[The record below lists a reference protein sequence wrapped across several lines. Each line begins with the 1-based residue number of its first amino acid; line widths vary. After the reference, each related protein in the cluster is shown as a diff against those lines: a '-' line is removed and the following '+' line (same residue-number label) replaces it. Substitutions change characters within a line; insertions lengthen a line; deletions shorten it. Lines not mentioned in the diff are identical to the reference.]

1 MNKKEILQ
9 VIGLF
14 INGMVTF
21 SLLNTSN
28 AYLVYVL
35 GTSSFGDFSL
45 TIKLIFYLAPFFA
58 VGLTSLMNKH
68 LPILQGKNDTLNIN
82 IFLKW
87 NLKILLKSLL
97 IIGIL
102 LAIIIILRTTGLNN
116 IPCLT
121 FKNCESYRQNFGNLK
136 FVLPI
141 ALLLLWNSALLSA
154 TKNILASQLLGRSS
168 ITYSCALVIF
178 IVNTFFASSQGLPII
193 LSIFFGFLILCLLQY
208 IAIFVLLVIPKIIII
223 RDIIKQTVTE
233 EISKAYLKDGL
244 SLLMNSII
252 YVIQGL
258 APVLIIEWI
267 CKDDTMLGDYFIVVF
282 ISSISTKLVRA
293 FSTIIQPH
301 YSDAHNPD
309 RKSKLQKMI
318 NYQLIFGGLWTIFVV
333 FDFLILNSTILGFYG
348 GSFIFSTF
356 SVCFLMTYNY
366 FSVVIFHAEKLCLFN
381 NLNRFL
387 YPISII
393 QTSLMIIL
401 CFVLIPHFFYLGAIF
416 AIAITQCLSAIACWI
431 IIRIHRIDIK
441 ILGII

>member
-1 MNKKEILQ
+1 MNKKETLQ
-9 VIGLF
+9 VVALF
-14 INGMVTF
+14 INGMVNF
-21 SLLNTSN
+21 FLLNISN

-35 GTSSFGDFSL
+35 GVSNFGDFSL
-45 TIKLIFYLAPFFA
+45 TIKLIFYLAPFFS
-58 VGLTSLMNKH
+58 VGLTSLLAKH
-68 LPILQGKNDTLNIN
+68 LPVFQDNNDTLNLN

-87 NLKILLKSLL
+87 NLKILLRSLS

-102 LAIIIILRTTGLNN
+102 LVVIIIFRTTGLDNM
-116 IPCLT
+116 PCLI
-121 FKNCESYRQNFGNLK
+121 FKNCESYRQTFGDLK

-178 IVNTFFASSQGLPII
+178 IINTFFASSQGLPVI
-193 LSIFFGFLILCLLQY
+193 LSIFFGFLALCLLQY
-208 IAIFVLLVIPKIIII
+208 IAIILLLVIPKIITI
-223 RDIIKQTVTE
+223 RDIVKQSVTE
-233 EISKAYLKDGL
+233 EISKAYLKDGV
-244 SLLMNSII
+244 SLLINSII
-252 YVIQGL
+252 YVLQGL
-258 APVLIIEWI
+258 APILIIEWI
-267 CKDDTMLGDYFIVVF
+267 CKDDTMLGDYFIVLF
-282 ISSISTKLVRA
+282 ISSISTTLVRA
-293 FSTIIQPH
+293 FSKIIRPY
-301 YSDAHNPD
+301 YSNIHNED
-309 RKSKLQKMI
+309 RKSKLQKII

-348 GSFIFSTF
+348 GSFVFSTF

-387 YPISII
+387 YPTSII
-393 QTSLMIIL
+393 QTTLMIIL
-401 CFVLIPHFFYLGAIF
+401 CFLLIPHFFYLGAIF
-416 AIAITQCLSAIACWI
+416 AIAISQCLSAIACWI

>member
-1 MNKKEILQ
+1 MNKKETLQ
-9 VIGLF
+9 VVALF
-14 INGMVTF
+14 INGMVNF
-21 SLLNTSN
+21 FLLNISN

-35 GTSSFGDFSL
+35 GVSNFGDFSL
-45 TIKLIFYLAPFFA
+45 TIKLIFYLAPFFS
-58 VGLTSLMNKH
+58 VGLTSLLAKH
-68 LPILQGKNDTLNIN
+68 LPVFQDNNDTLNLN

-87 NLKILLKSLL
+87 NLKILLRSLS

-102 LAIIIILRTTGLNN
+102 LVVIIIFRTTGLDNM
-116 IPCLT
+116 PCLI
-121 FKNCESYRQNFGNLK
+121 FKNCESYRQTFGDLK

-178 IVNTFFASSQGLPII
+178 IINTFFASSQGLPVI
-193 LSIFFGFLILCLLQY
+193 LSIFFGFLALCLLQY
-208 IAIFVLLVIPKIIII
+208 IAIILLLVIPKIITI
-223 RDIIKQTVTE
+223 RDIVKQSVTE
-233 EISKAYLKDGL
+233 EISKAYLKDGV
-244 SLLMNSII
+244 SLLINSII
-252 YVIQGL
+252 YVLQGL
-258 APVLIIEWI
+258 APILIIEWT
-267 CKDDTMLGDYFIVVF
+267 CKDDTMLGDYFIVLF
-282 ISSISTKLVRA
+282 ISSISTTLVRA
-293 FSTIIQPH
+293 FSKIIRPY
-301 YSDAHNPD
+301 YSNIHNED
-309 RKSKLQKMI
+309 RKSKLQKII

-348 GSFIFSTF
+348 GSFVFSTF

-387 YPISII
+387 YPTSII
-393 QTSLMIIL
+393 QTTLMIIL
-401 CFVLIPHFFYLGAIF
+401 CFLLIPHFFYLGAIF
-416 AIAITQCLSAIACWI
+416 AIAISQCLSAIACWI